1 MVKSWIKQLKIINMN
16 SKINF
21 DKIILDIL
29 NMEFENYDIK
39 NLNWYENLYRV
50 RIGTYRIIFKKINSE
65 IKILFLWKRWD
76 VYKWL
81 RNYKE

>member
-39 NLNWYENLYRV
+39 NLN
-50 RIGTYRIIFKKINSE
+50 
-65 IKILFLWKRWD
+65 
-76 VYKWL
+76 
-81 RNYKE
+81 